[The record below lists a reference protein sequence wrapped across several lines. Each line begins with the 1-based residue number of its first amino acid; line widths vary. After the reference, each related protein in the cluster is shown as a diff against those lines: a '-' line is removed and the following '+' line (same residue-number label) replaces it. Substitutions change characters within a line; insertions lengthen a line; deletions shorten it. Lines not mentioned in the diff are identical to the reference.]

1 MFTSRFIKALSLTI
15 AAIAASTVLATA
27 QVKSIQEKIKAD
39 TLVSLLR
46 GPYTALDRPMTV
58 KTAVVDGSQIRI
70 KLSDNA
76 KLLILTPRLLEVAT
90 DSVRKWAGL
99 PTASVKFYTS
109 EVDLRSVAI
118 TGATVGTA
126 AKGSPVRRTDDGFGG
141 PLTGRNIALWPS
153 HGRYYEAKFGRW
165 EWQRGRLMTTV
176 EDLLTPSYVLPF
188 LIPMLDNAGA
198 MVFTPRERDTTRVC
212 VVVDDEDDGFS
223 STRRAAS
230 RPAGF
235 AHYETLKGSDNPFTK
250 GTAKIFEKME
260 AGEDSIVFRG
270 TTEASGPM
278 MVYLAY
284 PTVATGSPIEGAEVI
299 VRHAD
304 GEARYRVDQRKGGG
318 MWMPIGCLPFK
329 AGREW
334 SVVIKGDGTISADAV
349 RIGGGM
355 GATERDG
362 GTSGMPAWAEAARY
376 YLQADGFDYKKVL
389 SLSEGTNEYTDDINA
404 RGEWVNSLMADKG
417 ITIDLSFALHTDA
430 GVTRTDST
438 FGTLA
443 LITTKKDKQTTF
455 ADGRSRQISRQLAG
469 CVMESVLSDI
479 RRVWDNDWTTRGI
492 ADKKYAESRRPD
504 VPALLLELLS
514 HQNVSDMRMGLHPA
528 FRRDIARAIYKGIA
542 RFLNGQDVAIS
553 PLAPSCV
560 GLRFSGA
567 DSIQISWVATV
578 DSLEPSA
585 TADRF
590 AVYEGGRLIGTTS
603 DTRYTFYQPQDG
615 VIRTYHVVAIGR
627 GGRSMESEH
636 LSACL
641 WEGGKRAL
649 LVEGMDRLSAP
660 TIIENNEIAGI
671 VTTDDDGAPWASD
684 VYSTGDQFDFDPDND
699 WVDDDAPGCGASY
712 ADREM
717 KARDGAATYGVRHSE
732 VAQMMRLA
740 GYSFVSQSKTA
751 FDADTADAV
760 YDFVR
765 INLDRQRTTSYGDA
779 GVRHDIYTA
788 GFCSHVERLKAAGMR
803 IVISG
808 RFVGTDAMAVDST
821 RIWCYNVLGFS
832 PRTGHASRT
841 FGLRLMSKTP
851 AAKWLRDNCLTRPGK
866 GEWHPQVDAIE
877 PILGT
882 SKTVCRYT
890 DTEMSAGVENGNL
903 IVVGF

>member
-1 MFTSRFIKALSLTI
+1 MFTSRFIKAFSLTI
-15 AAIAASTVLATA
+15 AAIAASTVPSTA
-27 QVKSIQEKIKAD
+27 QVKSIQDKIKAD
-39 TLVSLLR
+39 ALVGLLR

-58 KTAVVDGSQIRI
+58 KTAVADGEQIRI

-76 KLLILTPRLLEVAT
+76 KLLVITPHLLEVAK
-90 DSVRKWAGL
+90 DSVRKWAEM

-109 EVDLRSVAI
+109 EVDLSDVAI
-118 TGATVGTA
+118 TDATAGTA
-126 AKGSPVRRTDDGFGG
+126 AKGSPVRRADDGFGG
-141 PLTGRNIALWPS
+141 TLTGRNIALWAS

-176 EDLLTPSYVLPF
+176 EDILTPSFVLPF

-212 VVVDDEDDGFS
+212 TVVDDADKGFAA
-223 STRRAAS
+223 TRRATS
-230 RPAGF
+230 SPAGF
-235 AHYETLKGSDNPFTK
+235 AHYETLTGSDNPFAK
-250 GTAKIFEKME
+250 GTAKIFEKMD
-260 AGEDSIVFRG
+260 ADRDSIVFSG

-284 PTVATGSPIEGAEVI
+284 PTVTADAPIEGAEVI

-304 GEARYRVDQRKGGG
+304 GEARYSVNQSKGGG
-318 MWMPIGCLPFK
+318 MWMPLDCLPFK
-329 AGREW
+329 AGKEW
-334 SVVIKGDGTISADAV
+334 SIVIKGDGTISADAV

-362 GTSGMPAWAEAARY
+362 STSGMPAWAEAARY

-389 SLSEGTNEYTDDINA
+389 SLSNGANEYTDDINA
-404 RGEWVNSLMADKG
+404 RGEWVNSLIADKG
-417 ITIDLSFALHTDA
+417 INIDLSFALHTDA

-455 ADGRSRQISRQLAG
+455 ADGRSRQISHQLAG
-469 CVMESVLSDI
+469 CIMTSVLGDI

-504 VPALLLELLS
+504 VPAVLLELLS

-528 FRRDIARAIYKGIA
+528 FRRDVARAIYKGIA
-542 RFLNGQDVAIS
+542 RFLNGPDVAIT

-560 GLRFSGA
+560 GLRFAGS

-585 TADRF
+585 TTDRF
-590 AVYEGGRLIGTTS
+590 AVYEGGRLLGMTS
-603 DTRYTFYQPQDG
+603 STSLTVHQPQDG
-615 VIRTYHVVAIGR
+615 IIRTYHVVAIGP
-627 GGRSMESEH
+627 GGRSMPSEH

-649 LVEGMDRLSAP
+649 LVEGMDRLAAP
-660 TIIENNEIAGI
+660 KMIENREMAG
-671 VTTDDDGAPWASD
+671 VFASDDEGAPWAGD
-684 VYSTGDQFDFDPDND
+684 VYSTGDQFDFAPEND

-717 KARDGAATYGVRHSE
+717 KARNGAATYSTRHSE
-732 VAQMMRLA
+732 VAQLMRLA

-751 FDADTADAV
+751 FDADTTEGQ

-765 INLDRQRTTSYGDA
+765 INLDRQKTTSYGDA
-779 GVRHDIYTA
+779 GNRHGLYTV
-788 GFCSHVERLKAAGMR
+788 GFCRHIESLKLAGTR
-803 IVISG
+803 IVLSG
-808 RFVGTDAMAVDST
+808 RFVGTDAAAEDGT
-821 RIWCYNVLGFS
+821 RRWCANILGFA

-841 FGLRLMSKTP
+841 LGLRMMSKKP
-851 AAKWLRDNCLTRPGK
+851 SAKWLRDNCLTIPNK
-866 GEWHPQVDAIE
+866 EEWHPQVDAIE
-877 PILGT
+877 PASG